1 MKDAIDFLDRIE
13 GHGYGGMADY
23 EVARTTVRLRLEWQ
37 PIEITPHAPVAV
49 ELYYANLED
58 ALVIEPYRD
67 CRRELGYWD
76 GETFCEL
83 GTGHS
88 CFESWRDPDQMP
100 THWRELG
107 PAPASERDMEAG
119 R

>member
-1 MKDAIDFLDRIE
+1 M
-13 GHGYGGMADY
+13 G
-23 EVARTTVRLRLEWQ
+23 EWQ
-37 PIEITPHAPVAV
+37 PIEITPPAPVAV
-49 ELYYANLED
+49 ELYYAKLDD

-83 GTGHS
+83 GTGHC

-107 PAPASERDMEAG
+107 PAPAAQRDMEASNG
-119 R
+119 